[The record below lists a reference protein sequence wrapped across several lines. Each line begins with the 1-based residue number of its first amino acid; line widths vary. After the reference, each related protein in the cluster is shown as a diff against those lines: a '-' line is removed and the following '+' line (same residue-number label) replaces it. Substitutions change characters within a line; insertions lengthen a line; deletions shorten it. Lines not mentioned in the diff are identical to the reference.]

1 MPDLAGQSPDVFP
14 VYIKNITLYNRGGK
28 LRIDLEFTLKQFF
41 TSDTSV
47 TTMIKNREAL
57 YNNLKLLIVATADK
71 NLVQGAPATDTSAG
85 TDGIFQDR
93 SILERFITSN
103 NGNSLVARGVYGI
116 EEAMLGGTAHD
127 SATSSVQAQQ
137 YGSIY
142 GADLLFRKT
151 FELPMKAPSYLS
163 IFAAPFIVSTSATGN
178 SNTGTIQT
186 IALGKI
192 ASELVIK
199 NSKVNL
205 RTNMFYLKNGS
216 GDDRIWT
223 GDVHQDGINDWRT
236 GNGEMGVN
244 SGSPLRVKKVVNSK
258 IVDQR
263 NLARM
268 ERLSFNF
275 NKLSALTTTNKSI
288 RDRLKAL
295 EKIKKDHPSYISPLY
310 FTKNENNNLSLYFGF
325 DYLEA
330 VVNNAKYEAL
340 YDSQL
345 EKLSSCTVK
354 SKRVIRRRVNKPN
367 VFNRL
372 TGGDSPLRLFDDR
385 IEVIGD
391 PGPAMDYN
399 TSTGVRQYVI
409 KDTKMKDITTGLY
422 EYGFEITIED
432 NSRDKLLNI
441 LTDTNTASPGIDLL
455 VGQLERFLTKSLL
468 PGNYNLLTNQYT
480 PSFVAKI
487 KSGDAI
493 ETSATGLNPL
503 IGAGNETITQ
513 EYSAALQSIVS
524 RDSLARAYGGA
535 QQTGQSLL
543 GGPETVTIMHGSPWV
558 LGVTKYGSALSF
570 LFGPQDM
577 QDLTNLSIAT
587 NPLIT
592 GPAGI
597 QFLIKLL
604 KDFSSSLRSAIGVTR
619 GTAISTTNM
628 AQAPSAPTTGGK
640 KIFTIRQWFLNA
652 VDADKLNDYGLDFLN
667 LGPEPS
673 GTGEVLKRIPFDSWE
688 RIIENQ
694 VGKDSGI
701 TVDGAV
707 FLTPNFLRLPHKLPL
722 NLYLDDEVTK
732 NAIAEGFYE
741 ILYANM
747 YRNSPIDLTPG
758 SALAVNS
765 ALGQTSIN
773 VIQNQNALMHFNGCV
788 ASVFQHVP
796 ANPIMSIFATPE
808 TNQAL
813 ADDYEKTLD
822 SSVPLSTTSDFVV
835 GPELEALTAGLLGS
849 LSINLLQ
856 PGAGGSTSNLIT
868 QLVANVSQVSNYLV
882 QGDFFNGKPNP
893 TTPGM
898 ATWSGGSYFE
908 GGMSVSEVQNE
919 IDVAND
925 IQLNM
930 PAQPDLGAVTLSN
943 PSAAPPPPP
952 SAPEQDF
959 TSQVS
964 DESPFPDPANTAL
977 LAARYG
983 FIYIVEYMEAYAIGG
998 VGVMITEPVWRPLT
1012 NSVWASARD
1021 QTRSLVCRLKRHKTH
1036 LSDFNGLK
1044 MPVYNEVFVLGTGAL
1059 LMLDEPTA
1067 NPAIPSVTVSAD
1079 VLGNINNFSDSIE
1092 FANSYDEEARIQ
1104 YRPVP
1109 AMVDVVA
1116 NVPDVREG
1124 STQIALETMA
1134 LVATTS
1140 TTTQQTP
1147 VVLGI
1152 TTYDLGAGQA
1162 GGTYGNS
1169 SPSTPPPPPT
1179 PSGPTMSERK
1189 AIYRKFNTWYRQKLR
1204 RPGRPPRF
1212 LYGDGG
1218 PFQSWP
1224 LPIPRSHAWE
1234 SGLRTIKMLWNGLG
1248 VPKRKDI
1255 IRQFENDKNLTV
1267 PTVGKRR
1274 SNSSY

>member
-1 MPDLAGQSPDVFP
+1 
-14 VYIKNITLYNRGGK
+14 
-28 LRIDLEFTLKQFF
+28 
-41 TSDTSV
+41 
-47 TTMIKNREAL
+47 MIKNREAL
-57 YNNLKLLIVATADK
+57 YNNLKVLVVVTADK
-71 NLVQGAPATDTSAG
+71 GLVQGTASTAAAG
-85 TDGIFQDR
+85 TVVSHVGSDNGIFQDR

-116 EEAMLGGTAHD
+116 EQAILGDAADHAAD
-127 SATSSVQAQQ
+127 SAAQAQQ
-137 YGSIY
+137 YGNLY

-151 FELPMKAPSYLS
+151 FELPMPAPSYLS
-163 IFAAPFIVSTSATGN
+163 IFAAPFIISADATSGAN
-178 SNTGTIQT
+178 SGLLVTTSV
-186 IALGKI
+186 ALGKI

-223 GDVHQDGINDWRT
+223 GDVHQDSINDWRT

-244 SGSPLRVKKVVNSK
+244 SGSPLRVKRVVNSK

-288 RDRLKAL
+288 RNRLKAL

-340 YDSQL
+340 YDSQI

-391 PGPAMDYN
+391 PQGMDYN

-441 LTDTNTASPGIDLL
+441 LTDTSPQSPGIDLL
-455 VGQLERFLTKSLL
+455 VTRLERFLTKSLL
-468 PGNYNLLTNQYT
+468 PGNYNLLTNRYT
-480 PSFVAKI
+480 PSFIAKI

-493 ETSATGLNPL
+493 EGDYGALSQFGTLEQSFGNLDAATTESYN
-503 IGAGNETITQ
+503 T
-513 EYSAALQSIVS
+513 ALQGVISNNGLG
-524 RDSLARAYGGA
+524 RSLGGV
-535 QQTGQSLL
+535 QRTGQSLL
-543 GGPETVTIMHGSPWV
+543 GSNTLAVAMGSPWA
-558 LGVTKYGSALSF
+558 LGVIKYGSALSF
-570 LFGPQDM
+570 LFGPQDL
-577 QDLTNLSIAT
+577 QDITNLFIAA
-587 NPLIT
+587 NPLVT

-604 KDFSSSLRSAIGVTR
+604 KDFSSSLRSAVGVTR
-619 GTAISTTNM
+619 GSTTNM

-640 KIFTIRQWFLNA
+640 KIFTIRQWFLNS

-667 LGPEPS
+667 LGPDPS
-673 GTGEVLKRIPFDSWE
+673 GTEEVLKRIPFDSWQQ
-688 RIIENQ
+688 IVDNQ
-694 VGKDSGI
+694 TGKDDGI
-701 TVDGAV
+701 TAYGAI
-707 FLTPNFLRLPHKLPL
+707 FLTPNFLRLPRKLPL
-722 NLYLDDEVTK
+722 NLYLDDEATK

-747 YRNSPIDLTPG
+747 YRNSPIALT
-758 SALAVNS
+758 
-765 ALGQTSIN
+765 LGGTIQTTNTSLNQTNVN

-788 ASVFQHVP
+788 ASVFQHVA
-796 ANPIMSIFATPE
+796 ANPIMSVFATPD
-808 TNQAL
+808 TNQSL
-813 ADDYEKTLD
+813 ADDYAKTLD

-835 GPELEALTAGLLGS
+835 EPELEALTEGLLGS

-856 PGAGGSTSNLIT
+856 GSAGASTSNLVT

-898 ATWSGGSYFE
+898 TTWGGGSYFE
-908 GGMSVSEVQNE
+908 GDLSVAEVQNE

-930 PAQPDLGAVTLSN
+930 PAQPDLGTAAFSN
-943 PSAAPPPPP
+943 PSSAPPAPP
-952 SAPEQDF
+952 SATEQSF
-959 TSQVS
+959 VNQVS
-964 DESPFPDPANTAL
+964 SEATFPDPANTAL

-983 FIYIVEYMEAYAIGG
+983 FVYMVEYMASYMIGG
-998 VGVMITEPVWRPLT
+998 VGVVVTEPVWRPLT
-1012 NSVWASARD
+1012 NSVWTSARD

-1036 LSDFNGLK
+1036 LADFNGLK
-1044 MPVYNEVFVLGTGAL
+1044 MPVYNEVFVIGTGAL
-1059 LMLDEPTA
+1059 QLPDPVATQG
-1067 NPAIPSVTVSAD
+1067 IPSFNLPAD
-1079 VLGNINNFSDSIE
+1079 LMDDINSFSDSIE
-1092 FANSYDEEARIQ
+1092 FANSYDEDTRVQ
-1104 YRPVP
+1104 SRPIP
-1109 AMVDVVA
+1109 ALVDMATTVH
-1116 NVPDVREG
+1116 DVRES

-1134 LVATTS
+1134 IVATTS

-1147 VVLGI
+1147 VVLGV
-1152 TTYDLGAGQA
+1152 TTYDLGSGKS
-1162 GGTYGNS
+1162 GGASGDS
-1169 SPSTPPPPPT
+1169 SPSTPSPPPT
-1179 PSGPTMSERK
+1179 PSGPTSTERK
-1189 AIYRKFNTWYRQKLR
+1189 AIYRRFRRWYLADYHR
-1204 RPGRPPRF
+1204 GGGPPVARWF
-1212 LYGDGG
+1212 HGDGPWHPWPG
-1218 PFQSWP
+1218 PILH
-1224 LPIPRSHAWE
+1224 LPRHWE
-1234 SGLRTIKMLWNGLG
+1234 DGVRTIKMLWNGLG
-1248 VPKRKDI
+1248 VPRRRDI
-1255 IRQFENDKNLTV
+1255 IRKFENETGKTV
-1267 PTVGKRR
+1267 PGAGKRR
-1274 SNSSY
+1274 SYSSY

>member
-28 LRIDLEFTLKQFF
+28 LRIDLEFALKQFF
-41 TSDTSV
+41 TSNTAV

-57 YNNLKLLIVATADK
+57 YNNLKVLVVVTADK
-71 NLVQGAPATDTSAG
+71 GLVQGTASTADAG
-85 TDGIFQDR
+85 TVVSHVGSDNGIFQDR
-93 SILERFITSN
+93 SILKRFITSN
-103 NGNSLVARGVYGI
+103 NDNSLVARGVYDI
-116 EEAMLGGTAHD
+116 QDAMLRDLTASDRHD
-127 SATSSVQAQQ
+127 SAANSAAQAQQ
-137 YGSIY
+137 YGNIY
-142 GADLLFRKT
+142 GTDLLFRKT
-151 FELPMKAPSYLS
+151 FELPMPAPSYLS
-163 IFAAPFIVSTSATGN
+163 IFAAPFIESTSLWGSVDSAGN
-178 SNTGTIQT
+178 STTGTT
-186 IALGKI
+186 TSVALGKI

-223 GDVHQDGINDWRT
+223 GDVHQDSINDWRT

-244 SGSPLRVKKVVNSK
+244 SGSPLRVKRVVNSK

-310 FTKNENNNLSLYFGF
+310 STKNENNNLSLYFGF

-340 YDSQL
+340 YDSQI

-372 TGGDSPLRLFDDR
+372 TGGDSPLRLFDKKID
-385 IEVIGD
+385 VIGE
-391 PGPAMDYN
+391 PQRMDYN
-399 TSTGVRQYVI
+399 TSTGVLQYVM
-409 KDTKMKDITTGLY
+409 KDTEMKDITTGLY

-441 LTDTNTASPGIDLL
+441 LTDTNAASPGIDLL
-455 VGQLERFLTKSLL
+455 VTRLERFLTKSLL

-480 PSFVAKI
+480 PSFIAKI

-493 ETSATGLNPL
+493 EGDYGALSQLGTLEQSFGNLDAATTESYN
-503 IGAGNETITQ
+503 T
-513 EYSAALQSIVS
+513 ALQGVISNNGLG
-524 RDSLARAYGGA
+524 RSLGGV
-535 QQTGQSLL
+535 QRSGQSLL
-543 GGPETVTIMHGSPWV
+543 GSGAIATTMGSPWA
-558 LGVTKYGSALSF
+558 LGVLKYGSALSF
-570 LFGPQDM
+570 LFGPQDD
-577 QDLTNLSIAT
+577 QDLINLSIAT

-619 GTAISTTNM
+619 GSARGGTV

-640 KIFTIRQWFLNA
+640 KIFTIRQWFLNS

-667 LGPEPS
+667 LGPNPS
-673 GTGEVLKRIPFDSWE
+673 GTEEVLKRIPFDSWQN
-688 RIIENQ
+688 IIDNQ
-694 VGKDSGI
+694 TGKDDGI
-701 TVDGAV
+701 TADGAI
-707 FLTPNFLRLPHKLPL
+707 FLTPNFLRLPRKLPL
-722 NLYLDDEVTK
+722 NLYLNDEATK

-747 YRNSPIDLTPG
+747 YRNSPIALT
-758 SALAVNS
+758 
-765 ALGQTSIN
+765 LGGTIQTANTSLN
-773 VIQNQNALMHFNGCV
+773 QTNVSVIQNQNALMHFNGCV
-788 ASVFQHVP
+788 ANVFQHVLSD
-796 ANPIMSIFATPE
+796 PITSVFATPD
-808 TNQAL
+808 TNQSL
-813 ADDYEKTLD
+813 ADDYAKPLD
-822 SSVPLSTTSDFVV
+822 SSVPLSTTSDFII
-835 GPELEALTAGLLGS
+835 GPELEALTENIFGS

-856 PGAGGSTSNLIT
+856 GSAGASTSNLVT
-868 QLVANVSQVSNYLV
+868 QLVANASQVSNYLV
-882 QGDFFNGKPNP
+882 QGDFFDGKPNP

-898 ATWSGGSYFE
+898 TTWSGGNYFD
-908 GGMSVSEVQNE
+908 GGMTVSEVQNE

-925 IQLNM
+925 VQLNM
-930 PAQPDLGAVTLSN
+930 PAQPDLGTAAWNN
-943 PSAAPPPPP
+943 PSSAPPAPP
-952 SAPEQDF
+952 SANEQAF
-959 TSQVS
+959 ANQVS

-983 FIYIVEYMEAYAIGG
+983 FIYMVEYMEAYAIGG

-1044 MPVYNEVFVLGTGAL
+1044 MPVYNEVFVIGTGAL
-1059 LMLDEPTA
+1059 LMLNEPTA
-1067 NPAIPSVTVSAD
+1067 TAAIPLVTVSAD

-1092 FANSYDEEARIQ
+1092 FANSYDEETRVQ
-1104 YRPVP
+1104 SRPIP
-1109 AMVDVVA
+1109 ALVDVAA
-1116 NVPDVREG
+1116 NIAETRE
-1124 STQIALETMA
+1124 SSAQIALETMA
-1134 LVATTS
+1134 IVATTS

-1152 TTYDLGAGQA
+1152 TTYDLG
-1162 GGTYGNS
+1162 
-1169 SPSTPPPPPT
+1169 
-1179 PSGPTMSERK
+1179 
-1189 AIYRKFNTWYRQKLR
+1189 
-1204 RPGRPPRF
+1204 
-1212 LYGDGG
+1212 D
-1218 PFQSWP
+1218 
-1224 LPIPRSHAWE
+1224 
-1234 SGLRTIKMLWNGLG
+1234 
-1248 VPKRKDI
+1248 
-1255 IRQFENDKNLTV
+1255 
-1267 PTVGKRR
+1267 
-1274 SNSSY
+1274 